1 MVCKINYEG
10 KFMTE
15 IRTNQVDTLA
25 KTQPSQQIQTQQ
37 ANPYGYPRQGLNR
50 TIRDEFVIEHRKN
63 GLTGRLFNVIKNIT
77 GLGLGSKKVEQAV
90 AKAEKGEITNE
101 EARETITKY
110 RKSQANSSQVVG
122 DGLSTAL
129 CVLTFLDTKNT
140 LANKGPGAY
149 LRKVHGIIKD
159 KPEVKTNT
167 IMDLFNKGNR
177 SLRLSEADLAR
188 YFKNPKGL
196 MIRLSLGGIAAG
208 FSKALFG
215 VIDRIGAKEFYT
227 DKKDFNGAI
236 DPYDKAAYSQAR
248 KQDRREKW
256 SANWKNFFSGII
268 NGTTVPLMGLFG
280 GIVGVPLY
288 FAINSLNR
296 YFIGNHVD
304 EDKSFESYINN
315 IKENGL
321 LGATLALG
329 AGIPIALKTH
339 KIAVF
344 EKTGR
349 KAVKLLENTK
359 FEPNEFNG
367 RSTYEEISEIL
378 LKDSEISKIIR
389 KDRSLERTSIWGEKS
404 LTESELQDLAQ
415 ELNDANFFAAKFK
428 QISNDGSALARVLK
442 EDCRPT
448 RTCEEAQAYIDNAF
462 GKGKY
467 TIDKDHYCLGVGTV
481 AETYFAKG
489 ADGKE
494 VCIKVIKEGMNA
506 DKIARDKEAFLRI
519 IDNLSVNPETGK
531 AYTQAEKN
539 IFKQNVENLADG
551 VLKEIDLA
559 NEFKAAEEL
568 AKHTQYANVVKGIEV
583 SENKAAYVMERA
595 NGISLE
601 SLMNLNEAYAYREN
615 MQKLL
620 NGEIKSFGGFMDSI
634 NAVIG
639 EAMTEANMRGGSPL
653 KAIIEDYHLS
663 NEQKL
668 QKINEFID
676 KVERKTPTHGN
687 NIKLTPEDIKNL
699 ITEYQQVLVE
709 QYNKI
714 TSGGKVVH
722 GDIHPGNI
730 FIDVDALKNMSSPN
744 RMEQIWTDLT
754 GRVSRKNHGV
764 FTLIDTGNVINLS
777 KAQSISLLNLT
788 SYIEHGNYKKIAEY
802 VMQGVEGDA
811 LGGHTKEEATK
822 IIEEQLKKCFT
833 DTTTPLDIMTT
844 DNLLKLTSNI
854 MKKHN
859 IVPNDTQLNLNKA
872 VQSAN
877 NSYDALVKG
886 LFDGRMGNGQALSML
901 FGFGDGAK
909 DGSFLKQIKKNM
921 EKAQERENLR
931 HMSLSERNHQRKLDG
946 NLKPDQVEYHVFRL
960 KQGLAKPSFKMP
972 KKKETPDMKIPEILE
987 DGFESI

>member
-10 KFMTE
+10 KIMTE
-15 IRTNQVDTLA
+15 IRTNQVDRLA
-25 KTQPSQQIQTQQ
+25 KVQQPQKAQPRQT
-37 ANPYGYPRQGLNR
+37 NPYGYPRQELNR

-63 GLTGRLFNVIKNIT
+63 GLTGRLFNFIKNIT
-77 GLGLGSKKVEQAV
+77 GLGLGSKKVQQAV
-90 AKAEKGEITNE
+90 EKSEKGEISNE
-101 EARETITKY
+101 EARDLITKY

-122 DGLSTAL
+122 DGLSMAGGIGTFLLAIDKVAKVGSKKYLEQAHGVIKEKTEAKTGTAL
-129 CVLTFLDTKNT
+129 
-140 LANKGPGAY
+140 
-149 LRKVHGIIKD
+149 
-159 KPEVKTNT
+159 
-167 IMDLFNKGNR
+167 DLFTRKNKIWWLTD
-177 SLRLSEADLAR
+177 SQCAK

-196 MIRLSLGGIAAG
+196 MMLLSLSGLGAG
-208 FSKALFG
+208 FTKMFFG
-215 VIDRIGAKEFYT
+215 MFDRIGAKEFYT

-248 KQDRREKW
+248 KQDRRDKW
-256 SANWKNFFSGII
+256 GANWRNLFSGMI
-268 NGTTVPLMGLFG
+268 NGAAIPLMGLVG

-304 EDKSFESYINN
+304 EDKSFSSYMNN

-344 EKTGR
+344 DKASR

-359 FEPNEFNG
+359 FTPNEFNG
-367 RSTYEEISEIL
+367 RSTYDEISEIL
-378 LKDSEISKIIR
+378 LKDSEISRIIG
-389 KDRSLERTSIWGEKS
+389 KDRSLQSTSIWGEKA

-506 DKIARDKEAFLRI
+506 DKINRDKEAFLRI
-519 IDNLSVNPETGK
+519 IDGLTINPETGA
-531 AYTQAEKN
+531 AYTNAEKN

-559 NEFKAAEEL
+559 NEFKAAGEL
-568 AKHTQYANVVKGIEV
+568 AKHTQFANVVEGVEV
-583 SENKAAYVMERA
+583 SKNNAAYVMKRA

-601 SLMNLNEAYAYREN
+601 SLMNLNEAYAYRDN
-615 MQKLL
+615 MQKLI
-620 NGEIKSFGGFMDSI
+620 NGEIKSFNGFMEGI
-634 NAVIG
+634 NAALG

-653 KAIIEDYHLS
+653 KAIIDDYSLT
-663 NEQKL
+663 NKEKL
-668 QKINEFID
+668 QKINDFID
-676 KVERKTPTHGN
+676 KIERKTPTHRN

-730 FIDVDALKNMSSPN
+730 FIDVDALKNMSAPG
-744 RMEQIWTDLT
+744 RMEQMWTDLT

-777 KAQSISLLNLT
+777 KEQSISLLNLT

-833 DTTTPLDIMTT
+833 DTATPLDIMTT

-886 LFDGRMGNGQALSML
+886 LFDGRMGNGQALNML

-931 HMSLSERNHQRKLDG
+931 NMSLSERKHQKNMDG
-946 NLKPDQVEYHVFRL
+946 NLKYDQVEYQIYRL
-960 KQGLAKPSFKMP
+960 KQGLAKPEIMNPERPKLKMFDS
-972 KKKETPDMKIPEILE
+972 E
-987 DGFESI
+987 GFEEL